1 MDLQEPV
8 SHFTTSPLPDIFQSS
23 LRSLEKVATL
33 PMASFGISLG
43 LVQRILAR
51 GDGSVLKQ
59 TSKATLELSQSMFA
73 RWKVVLS
80 DELLKTSAEQ
90 RYLCS
95 PEVGKSV
102 WSSGSN

>member
-8 SHFTTSPLPDIFQSS
+8 SHFTTSPLPDILQSA

-43 LVQRILAR
+43 LVQRVLAG

-59 TSKATLELSQSMFA
+59 RSKATLEEA
-73 RWKVVLS
+73 KAYVRGR
-80 DELLKTSAEQ
+80 D
-90 RYLCS
+90 
-95 PEVGKSV
+95 GKLFKAM
-102 WSSGSN
+102 NC